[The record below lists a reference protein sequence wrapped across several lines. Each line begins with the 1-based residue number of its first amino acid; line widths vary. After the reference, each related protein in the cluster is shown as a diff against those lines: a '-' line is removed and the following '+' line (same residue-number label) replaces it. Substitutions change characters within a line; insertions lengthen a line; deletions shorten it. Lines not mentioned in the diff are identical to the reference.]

1 MNRSTRQTALIVMAI
16 VAAFSVA
23 IVVMTRWTPAEAP
36 LSEAADAADEPAL
49 TVAVTML
56 EPTTLPIRIAANGN
70 VMPWQEASIGTEADG
85 LRLAE
90 VKVNV
95 GDVVQRNQVLATF
108 ASDSVSAELAQ
119 RRAATAEAKAAL
131 AEAQADAQRARQL
144 QTTGALSAQQ
154 ISQYVTA
161 ERTAQARIE
170 AARAAEQT
178 QHLRLA
184 QTRVLAPDDGV
195 ISARSATLGAV
206 LPAGQELFRM
216 IRGNRLE
223 WRAEV
228 AASDLARLQPGQIAQ
243 VRIGHDLVLEGKLRM
258 IAPMVDTQ
266 SRNGLV
272 YVDLPADSP
281 ARAGMFARGEFQIGN
296 DQAMTLPQS
305 AVILRD
311 GFSYVLRVDADSRVV
326 QTKVTVGQR
335 ANGRVEI
342 TEGLDADSRVVL
354 AGGGFLG
361 DGDHVRVVDETPAV
375 EVAPALS
382 LRSSG
387 GAR

>member
-16 VAAFSVA
+16 VAAFTVA

-36 LSEAADAADEPAL
+36 TGDAADVAAKPAL

-56 EPTTLPIRIAANGN
+56 EPTTLPIRITANGN

-108 ASDSVSAELAQ
+108 ASDSVRAELAQ
-119 RRAATAEAKAAL
+119 RRAATAEAEAAL

-178 QHLRLA
+178 QHLRLV

-228 AASDLARLQPGQIAQ
+228 TASDLARLQPGQIAQ
-243 VRIGHDLVLEGKLRM
+243 VRIGNDLVLEGKLRM
-258 IAPMVDTQ
+258 VAPMVDTQ

-296 DQAMTLPQS
+296 EQAMTLPQS

-342 TEGLDADSRVVL
+342 TEGIDADSQVVL

-375 EVAPALS
+375 EAAPALS
-382 LRSSG
+382 LRSNG